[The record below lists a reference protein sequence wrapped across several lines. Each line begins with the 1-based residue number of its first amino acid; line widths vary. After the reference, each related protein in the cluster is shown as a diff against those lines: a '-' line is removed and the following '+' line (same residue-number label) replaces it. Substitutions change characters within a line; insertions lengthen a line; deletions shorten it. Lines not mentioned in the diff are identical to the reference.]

1 MEEKY
6 KIQYKTPTHIVVY
19 ADSPTKGNIGVCYT
33 DGSYGIQYLEKPI
46 IKEIIDHLDIC
57 FRLIVINVSHLD
69 DFDMELIRISE
80 QNKPPKAEKNG
91 L

>member
-46 IKEIIDHLDIC
+46 I
-57 FRLIVINVSHLD
+57 
-69 DFDMELIRISE
+69 IS
-80 QNKPPKAEKNG
+80 KKS
-91 L
+91 